1 MDLICSIGSIK
12 LAFLIPTYSAVAGVK
27 NCENAM
33 YLRNGEE
40 AKRGFESEVCIWLVA
55 FLMYA

>member
-1 MDLICSIGSIK
+1 MDLICSIGSTK

-55 FLMYA
+55 LLMYA